1 MEEDKAFILRKILT
15 VVSLILIFATAGLLA
30 ITTQLKTI
38 TFNYYGNVKTIKT
51 LASSVD
57 AFLLQNNISLN
68 DTAVIEPAKKS
79 RVINGMTISIYT
91 EEEKAFDIESFRE
104 SYSPIIAS
112 VKEEIHAIPFEEET
126 VDNNERDSGETEVIQ
141 EGVEGSKSVSYIV
154 KSTKDKVIQKE
165 EVGTEVIAQVQNR
178 IVEVGTKVTLA
189 SRSGVISS
197 ITATPVGAGFVSYNV
212 ALPVEQQQYAYKL
225 CEKYGIDY
233 PLFLSIM
240 YHESRYVPTANNN
253 NTYIGLCQVWNAHL
267 NNLGPT
273 LGITDLYDPYDN
285 MTAGAYLLSYYINNN
300 GGVEAGLASY
310 GGGYSYV
317 PDVMKL
323 RDTLIANGGL

>member
-1 MEEDKAFILRKILT
+1 VKEDKAFIFRKILT
-15 VVSLILIFATAGLLA
+15 VVSLVLIFATAGLLA

-91 EEEKAFDIESFRE
+91 EDVNTILGVHINEQFDDQIIVT
-104 SYSPIIAS
+104 IIATG
-112 VKEEIHAIPFEEET
+112 FEEET

-197 ITATPVGAGFVSYNV
+197 ITATQVGAGFVSYNV
-212 ALPVEQQQYAYKL
+212 SLPVEQQQYAYKL

-273 LGITDLYDPYDN
+273 LGISDLYDPYDN

-317 PDVMKL
+317 PDVMGL
-323 RDTLIANGGL
+323 RDKLIANGGL